1 MPILFT
7 KRNLCKYRERGRER
21 ERERE
26 RRRRRRRRRKERG
39 KKRLEICRPHEICRQ
54 VYNIFRDVQEYT
66 HFYIPICSVPNT
78 VDYPI

>member
-7 KRNLCKYRERGRER
+7 KRNPCKYRERE
-21 ERERE
+21 
-26 RRRRRRRRRKERG
+26 RRRRRRRRKERG
-39 KKRLEICRPHEICRQ
+39 KTRLEICRPHEICRQ